1 MGWMLRSAILGKVAP
16 TKRQPALTVF
26 ERSREDRAAGTGYL
40 HTIIKHLAVHLT
52 TFWRKLD

>member
-1 MGWMLRSAILGKVAP
+1 MLRSAILGKVAP